1 MPGVYS
7 QCMDRLSPALDQSV
21 EEVLQEWP
29 GAAEAFQTLRTACL
43 GCILA
48 RFCNL
53 SEVAATYGI
62 APQTLMDQLRQA
74 VHDTH
79 SQPRSKR

>member
-1 MPGVYS
+1 
-7 QCMDRLSPALDQSV
+7 MDRLNPELNQSV

-29 GAAEAFQTLRTACL
+29 GAADAFQALRTACL

-48 RFCNL
+48 RFCSL

-62 APQTLMDQLRQA
+62 APQTLMDQLQQTI
-74 VHDTH
+74 HGTH